1 MFRVAFGTV
10 PRLVLGTLM
19 LVAVGINFANVV
31 GRYLLGEALF
41 WAEEILV
48 YLVIWGV
55 FVGFAAIAADGAHLN
70 MDLFSSRL
78 PGHWKTAVNALMAA
92 AFVACG
98 AFMIAQSWQVVAL
111 FVDAGQVSV
120 AARVPKAVP
129 HAALIFGFALA
140 VLAVVV
146 RIRSYL
152 RGKF

>member
-1 MFRVAFGTV
+1 MIRFAFGTV

-19 LVAVGINFANVV
+19 LAGVAINFANVIS
-31 GRYLLGEALF
+31 RYLFGEALF

-48 YLVIWGV
+48 YLIVWGV
-55 FVGFAAIAADGAHLN
+55 FVGFAAIAANGEHLN
-70 MDLFSSRL
+70 MDLFSARL
-78 PGHWKTAVNALMAA
+78 PGRWKTAVNALTVGT
-92 AFVACG
+92 FLACS
-98 AFMIAQSWQVVAL
+98 AFMLVQSWQVVSL

-140 VLAVVV
+140 ALAVVV
-146 RIRSYL
+146 RIRSYV